1 MVTTMNLLQK
11 INIKNSVAKIRSV
24 GLACV
29 LSMMSLSNVSA
40 QQNMSNYTALPPLAE
55 KVDVNPLVMLTLSG
69 DHQLFLK
76 AYSDYDDL
84 NGNGQ
89 LDLNETTY
97 DKNFRYV
104 GYFDNAK
111 CYQYNNAAGHF
122 EPVANAVTDVDGFT
136 SDVPQYCP
144 GAGHWSGNFLNW
156 STMTRMDIIRHVL
169 YGGYRSTDTDQETV
183 LERAYLP
190 NDAHSFAKYLSGP
203 DIHLLTPFAADSTTN
218 CSEGDTNCRLERG
231 ITLCNTTVIPDTDTY
246 HNVPSHDARVR
257 ALPPVVRAV
266 KGNYSLW
273 ATSERYQ
280 CLYGVVADGDGNR
293 EFGAYPGALFGINGN
308 DPAISGIYAHDQNP
322 PLSARNNGAFKDYIV
337 RVSACGANSEGGNY
351 DCKQYGSVKKPVGL
365 IQNYAEERNVDF
377 GLMSRSFNVNKA
389 DGPLGAG
396 VLRRNISKIVDEI
409 NPETGRF
416 LRPAESLISS
426 LDALRIVDYM
436 FRGNGTGND
445 LYYNH
450 GTYNSTCPWHSSS
463 FDEGKCRNW
472 GNPFSQ
478 IMAESYR
485 YFAAS
490 SEGASIE
497 ASSEMTGLTVAPWRD
512 PLPQSND
519 DASCINFNVI
529 GFNASAGSFD
539 NESTFA
545 DATPASLGIG
555 AASGN
560 GIQSLRDLTND
571 VGEIEL
577 AGFPQYFVGKATL
590 GDELGGGVCTPKTI
604 GEFGNVSGTCP
615 DAPGLGGSYLM
626 AGLAHYVKTHDV
638 RAGQRGN
645 LSFPIN
651 TFGVTMATNLPIIMV
666 KNGSQVVH
674 VIPACR
680 NFYTPSPPPG
690 QNAGGPIGNCALVD
704 FRAIPDSDGN
714 ISKYFVAWEDT
725 EHGSDYDQDLSGI
738 IEIRREATGG
748 FTVVTSILGEI
759 NGNEYFSTPDHLAF
773 GFVIS
778 GSNADDIYFPN
789 WVNHHQ
795 GSEPRHRMATVESSF
810 GFGADAPE
818 SNFLEPPLYY
828 AAKWGSYKEI
838 DGREA
843 DGIDGPNLPEEW
855 QGDDGQ
861 PKGYTVVRRPDTLQQ
876 RLEAVL
882 NELINKASTSTSASI
897 ESSRLAGE
905 GLMLQTLY
913 NPEITKQNKTVTWV
927 GTLNGLFIDSNGNI
941 REDSNPNNALD
952 ATDNFIEFVTTADDS
967 GQTLK
972 FNRYAVGADGG
983 PNRAQPL
990 GERLDLEQLKTIWS
1004 ARDALAAITPAN
1016 IVAQRGTTELADNKR
1031 YIIAGLDQP
1040 GAAARDGIVNKD
1052 EVVAFTP
1059 ANIPAAVLDVPAAD
1073 VTNVV
1078 NYIRGLEVD
1087 GYRSRTINWGSGEK
1101 VWRLG
1106 DIVHSTPAIV
1116 GRPADGY
1123 DAQYGDD
1130 SYSAFREKY
1139 RNRRNMVYVGAND
1152 GMLHAFNAGFYVKN
1166 NDGTH
1171 QYSTTSPV
1179 GESVRAHGLGAE
1191 MWAYVPYNLLPHLKW
1206 LTRNDYSHVYYMDS
1220 KIHTFDVNIFHG
1232 AGYSNDVYPNG
1243 WGTILVAGMRFGG
1256 GPYDLNLDGSPQT
1269 QTLRSAYVIM
1279 DITDPEQPP
1288 KLIAEITDA
1297 QLGYTVGDVEL
1308 VKRRSSNNFGS
1319 YLGTLPQNDWYLVFG
1334 SGPRGPHAV
1343 TEAISDQQAK
1353 LFYFDLKAAIS
1364 GDLALTAVDVD
1375 ADTQKS
1381 FVHAVKSVDWN
1392 RDYKD
1397 DMLYVGVL
1405 GDHGR
1410 QVVPAPANPYHGAL
1424 KQVEVQAT
1432 GNLFDSGDVANLLTG
1447 TGTNLPFSGTPLTV
1461 RDRSGIFWVFANS
1474 GQFLV
1479 KQDLDIPVANK
1490 YFGIKVNAAAPNN
1503 FTWLTDESV
1512 NIDSLYSVTNDT
1524 LLIGSGGGVKVRT
1537 ASGLVEDLEDYTT
1550 GIAGKVP
1557 PYRGWYRDLEGN
1569 NATSFT
1575 RTAFLNETVVF
1586 NSYSPAVSSCQQ
1598 RGQSSIYLLDM
1609 FTGLPQYRRYALFEK
1624 TDGPVTHRDG
1634 EENFK
1639 DVGAA
1644 AATLD
1649 GVASDPA
1656 IVNNHV
1662 ITQTDAGEISNIELD
1677 IPGTPARRA
1686 WREIP
1691 ASEINITQ

>member
-11 INIKNSVAKIRSV
+11 INMKNSVAKIGSI
-24 GLACV
+24 GLTCV
-29 LSMMSLSNVSA
+29 LSMMPLSNISA
-40 QQNMSNYTALPPLAE
+40 QQSMSNYSALPPLAE

-84 NGNGQ
+84 NNNKV

-97 DKNFRYV
+97 DRNFLYV
-104 GYFDNAK
+104 GYFDSAK
-111 CYQYNNAAGHF
+111 CYQYNGTENYF
-122 EPVANAVTDVDGFT
+122 EPTANAPVNGAGVGQPTVTRM
-136 SDVPQYCP
+136 QYCP
-144 GAGHWSGNFLNW
+144 AANEWSGNFLNW
-156 STMTRMDIIRHVL
+156 ATMTRMDIIRHVL
-169 YGGYRSTDTDQETV
+169 YGGYRSTDTAEKTV

-190 NDAHSFAKYLSGP
+190 NDAHSFAKYLSG
-203 DIHLLTPFAADSTTN
+203 DDVHLLTPFSSDPAAA
-218 CSEGDTNCRLERG
+218 CAAGDTDCHLGRG
-231 ITLCNTTVIPDTDTY
+231 ITLCNTTL
-246 HNVPSHDARVR
+246 VPNTEAYRDVASQDARIR
-257 ALPPVVRAV
+257 ALPPLVRAV

-280 CLYGVVADGDGNR
+280 CLFGVEPENDR
-293 EFGAYPGALFGINGN
+293 EFGAYGGAPFGMNGN
-308 DPAISGIYAHDQNP
+308 DPAISGIYAHSRNP
-322 PLSARNNGAFKDYIV
+322 RLSERTGAFKDYVV
-337 RVSACGANSEGGNY
+337 RVNVCGANSAGGSN
-351 DCKQYGSVKKPVGL
+351 DCKSYGSVKKPVGL
-365 IQNYAEERNVDF
+365 IQNYAEDRNVDF
-377 GLMSRSFNVNKA
+377 GLMSRSFDFNKA

-409 NPETGRF
+409 DPETGQF
-416 LRPAESLISS
+416 LRPAESLVSS

-436 FRGNGTGND
+436 FRGAGANGD
-445 LYYNH
+445 DYYNH
-450 GTYNSTCPWHSSS
+450 GTYNNTCPWHSSS

-485 YFAAS
+485 YFAAPNN
-490 SEGASIE
+490 GASITA
-497 ASSEMTGLTVAPWRD
+497 ASELTGLTVAEWRD
-512 PLPQSND
+512 PLPPPDVDS
-519 DASCINFNVI
+519 SCINFNVI

-545 DATPASLGIG
+545 DTTPASLGIG
-555 AASGN
+555 ANSAN
-560 GIQSLRDLTND
+560 GAMSLRELTNR
-571 VGEIEL
+571 VGNIEL
-577 AGFPQYFVGKATL
+577 VGTPQYFVGKATTL
-590 GDELGGGVCTPKTI
+590 ANELNGGQCTPKTI
-604 GEFGNVSGTCP
+604 GEFGAVSGTCP
-615 DAPGLGGSYLM
+615 DAPRLGGSYLM

-638 RAGQRGN
+638 RGGQRAG
-645 LSFPIN
+645 SEFPIN
-651 TFGVTMATNLPIIMV
+651 TYGVTMASNLPTIRV
-666 KNGSQVVH
+666 RNPNNESQVVH

-680 NFYTPSPPPG
+680 NLDNFRDAAPV
-690 QNAGGPIGNCALVD
+690 GNCALVD
-704 FRAIPDSDGN
+704 FRAIPDASGRIN
-714 ISKYFVAWEDT
+714 KYFVAWEDT
-725 EHGSDYDQDLSGI
+725 EHGSDYDQDVGGI
-738 IEIRREATGG
+738 IEIRFNANGT
-748 FTVVTSILGEI
+748 FDVITSILGRRLD
-759 NGNEYFSTPDHLAF
+759 NEGRFYFTPDHMEF

-778 GSNADDIYFPN
+778 GSTNDGIYFPS
-789 WVNHHQ
+789 WVNKNRTQH
-795 GSEPRHRMATVESSF
+795 EWDAKATNFSF
-810 GFGADAPE
+810 GVDAPE

-828 AAKWGSYKEI
+828 AAKWGSYKET
-838 DGREA
+838 DGT
-843 DGIDGPNLPEEW
+843 DGPTLPSEW
-855 QGDDGQ
+855 QGADGW
-861 PKGYTVVRRPDTLQQ
+861 PKGYTLVRRPDTLQQ

-952 ATDNFIEFVTTADDS
+952 AADNFIEFVTTTDDS

-972 FNRYAVGADGG
+972 FNRYEVGADGG

-1016 IVAQRGTTELADNKR
+1016 IVSQRGTTELADNKR

-1040 GAAARDGIVNKD
+1040 GDEAARDGIVSKD

-1059 ANIPAAVLDVPAAD
+1059 ANIPAAVLDVPATDAE
-1073 VTNVV
+1073 NVI
-1078 NYIRGLEVD
+1078 NYVRGLEVE

-1106 DIVHSTPAIV
+1106 DIVHSTPSIV

-1130 SYSAFREKY
+1130 SYSEFREKY

-1166 NDGTH
+1166 EDGTH
-1171 QYSTTSPV
+1171 QYSTTSPA

-1191 MWAYVPYNLLPHLKW
+1191 MWAYVPYNLLPHLQW
-1206 LTRNDYSHVYYMDS
+1206 LTRDDYSHVYYMDS
-1220 KIHTFDVNIFHG
+1220 KIYTFDVNIFRG
-1232 AGYSNDVYPNG
+1232 AGYDNNVYPNG

-1269 QTLRSAYVIM
+1269 LRSAYVIM

-1297 QLGYTVGDVEL
+1297 ELGYTVGDVEL
-1308 VKRRSSNNFGS
+1308 VKRRSPNSYGS

-1375 ADTQKS
+1375 ATTQKS
-1381 FVHAVKSVDWN
+1381 FVHAIKSVDWN

-1424 KQVEVQAT
+1424 KQVELQAT

-1461 RDRSGIFWVFANS
+1461 RDRSGTFWVFANS

-1479 KQDLDIPVANK
+1479 KQDLDIPVENK
-1490 YFGIKVNAAAPNN
+1490 FFGIKVNATAPNN
-1503 FTWLTDESV
+1503 FTWLTGESV
-1512 NIDSLYSVTNDT
+1512 NINRLYPVTNDT
-1524 LLIGSGGGVKVRT
+1524 LLIGSLGGVKVRT
-1537 ASGLVEDLEDYTT
+1537 SGGLVEDLDDYTT
-1550 GIAGKVP
+1550 GIAEEVP
-1557 PYRGWYRDLEGN
+1557 PWQGWYRDLEGN

-1609 FTGLPQYRRYALFEK
+1609 FTGLPQYRRANLFEK
-1624 TDGPVTHRDG
+1624 TDGPATTI
-1634 EENFK
+1634 ENENFK
-1639 DVGAA
+1639 EVGAV

-1677 IPGTPARRA
+1677 IPGNPARRA

>member
-1 MVTTMNLLQK
+1 MVTIMNFWQRK
-11 INIKNSVAKIRSV
+11 NMKNSLAKIGSI
-24 GLACV
+24 GLATA
-29 LSMMSLSNVSA
+29 LSMISLSNISA

-89 LDLNETTY
+89 LDIHETTY

-169 YGGYRSTDTDQETV
+169 YGGYRATDTDQETV

-203 DIHLLTPFAADSTTN
+203 DIHLLTPFEADPATN
-218 CSEGDTNCRLERG
+218 CNEGNTECRLGRG
-231 ITLCNTTVIPDTDTY
+231 ITLCNTTVVPNTDTY
-246 HNVPSHDARVR
+246 HNVPSHDARIR
-257 ALPPVVRAV
+257 TLPPVVRAA

-273 ATSERYQ
+273 ASSERYQ
-280 CLYGVVADGDGNR
+280 CLYGIVADGDGNR
-293 EFGAYPGALFGINGN
+293 EFGAFPSARFGRNGN
-308 DPAISGIYAHDQNP
+308 DPAISGIYAYDRNP

-337 RVSACGANSEGGNY
+337 RVSVCGENSEGGNH
-351 DCKQYGSVKKPVGL
+351 DCKQYGSVRKPVGL

-377 GLMSRSFNVNKA
+377 GLMSRSFDVNKA

-409 NPETGRF
+409 NPATGQF
-416 LRPAESLISS
+416 LRPAESLIGS

-436 FRGNGTGND
+436 FRGNGAGND
-445 LYYNH
+445 PYYNH
-450 GTYNSTCPWHSSS
+450 GTYNSTCPWHSSG
-463 FDEGKCRNW
+463 FAEGECRNW

-485 YFAAS
+485 YFAAADD
-490 SEGASIE
+490 GASIG
-497 ASSEMTGLTVAPWRD
+497 AASEMAGLTVASWVD
-512 PLPQSND
+512 PLPASNN

-539 NESTFA
+539 NESNFA
-545 DATPASLGIG
+545 NATPASLGIG
-555 AASGN
+555 N
-560 GIQSLRDLTND
+560 GTRSLRELTNT

-577 AGFPQYFVGKATL
+577 GGFPQYFVGKATQAA
-590 GDELGGGVCTPKTI
+590 DEAGGGVCTPKTI
-604 GEFGNVSGTCP
+604 TEFGTVSGTCP

-638 RAGQRGN
+638 RAGQRPN

-651 TFGVTMATNLPIIMV
+651 TFGVTMATNLPIIKV
-666 KNGSQVVH
+666 KNESQVVH

-680 NFYTPSPPPG
+680 NFYTSSPPLGHSP
-690 QNAGGPIGNCALVD
+690 GGPVGNCALVD
-704 FRAIPDSDGN
+704 FRAIPDSSGN

-738 IEIRREATGG
+738 IEIRRGANGR

-778 GSNADDIYFPN
+778 GSDADDIYFPN

-795 GSEPRHRMATVESSF
+795 ESETRHKMEAAESEF

-838 DGREA
+838 DGRET

-882 NELINKASTSTSASI
+882 NELINKASTSTSAAL

-913 NPEITKQNKTVTWV
+913 NPEITKRNKTVTWV

-941 REDSNPNNALD
+941 REDSNGNNALD
-952 ATDNFIEFVTTADDS
+952 ANDRFIEFVTEDDES

-972 FNRYAVGADGG
+972 FNRYPMGIDGG
-983 PNRAQPL
+983 PDRNQPE
-990 GERLDLEQLKTIWS
+990 GQRLDLEQLKTIWS
-1004 ARDALAAITPAN
+1004 ARDALAAITP
-1016 IVAQRGTTELADNKR
+1016 VSQRGTTELADNKR

-1040 GAAARDGIVNKD
+1040 GVATGRDGIVTKD

-1059 ANIPAAVLDVPAAD
+1059 ANIPAAVLDVPDAD
-1073 VTNVV
+1073 VENVV

-1106 DIVHSTPAIV
+1106 DIVHSTPSIV

-1123 DAQYGDD
+1123 DVLYGDD
-1130 SYSAFREKY
+1130 SYSVFREKY

-1166 NDGTH
+1166 NDGTY
-1171 QYSTTSPV
+1171 QYSTRSPA
-1179 GESVRAHGLGAE
+1179 GESVRAHGLGTE

-1220 KIHTFDVNIFHG
+1220 KIYTFDVNIFRG
-1232 AGYSNDVYPNG
+1232 AGYDDDVYPNG

-1256 GPYDLNLDGSPQT
+1256 GPYNLNLDGSP

-1297 QLGYTVGDVEL
+1297 ELGYTVGDVEL
-1308 VKRRSSNNFGS
+1308 VKRRSPNTFGS
-1319 YLGTLPQNDWYLVFG
+1319 YLGDLPQNDWYLVFG

-1353 LFYFDLKAAIS
+1353 LFYFDLKAAIA
-1364 GDLALTAVDVD
+1364 GDVALSAADVD
-1375 ADTQKS
+1375 AETQKS
-1381 FVHAVKSVDWN
+1381 FVHAIKSVDWN

-1424 KQVEVQAT
+1424 KQVELQAT
-1432 GNLFDSGDVANLLTG
+1432 GNLFDGGDVSALLTG
-1447 TGTNLPFSGTPLTV
+1447 SGTNLPFSGTPLTV
-1461 RDRSGIFWVFANS
+1461 RDRTGTFWVFANS

-1479 KQDLDIPVANK
+1479 KQDLDIPVENK
-1490 YFGIKVNAAAPNN
+1490 YFGIKVNAEAPNN

-1512 NIDSLYSVTNDT
+1512 NINRLYPVTNDT
-1524 LLIGSGGGVKVRT
+1524 LLIGSLGGVKVRT
-1537 ASGLVEDLEDYTT
+1537 SGGLVEDLDDYTA
-1550 GIAGKVP
+1550 GIAEEVP
-1557 PYRGWYRDLEGN
+1557 PYMGWYRDLEGN

-1609 FTGLPQYRRYALFEK
+1609 FTGLPQYRRFELFEK
-1624 TDGPVTHRDG
+1624 TDGPATTIG
-1634 EENFK
+1634 NESFK
-1639 DVGAA
+1639 EVGAV

-1656 IVNNHV
+1656 IVNNRV
-1662 ITQTDAGEISNIELD
+1662 ITQTDAGEISNIELN
-1677 IPGTPARRA
+1677 IPGTPVRRA

-1691 ASEINITQ
+1691 VNEINITQ